1 VAPGATILIIAKEE
15 IIAALMG
22 ALVEL
27 SGFRPL
33 FPTADER
40 PPEAITRAGAR
51 LVLLDCEHEAARL
64 AEAYQRADEAGS
76 RVLLFSAARS
86 ARELEL
92 FAGRWSRP
100 SFALPIGPAEF
111 QEHLATALQASG

>member
-1 VAPGATILIIAKEE
+1 VAAGATILIIAKEE

-27 SGFRPL
+27 SGFRPV
-33 FPTADER
+33 FPAADER
-40 PPEAITRAGAR
+40 PLDAIARAGAQ
-51 LVLLDCEHEAARL
+51 LVLLDCEHEVAAQEDIYR
-64 AEAYQRADEAGS
+64 RADDAGS
-76 RVLLFSAARS
+76 RVLLFSAART

-100 SFALPIGPAEF
+100 SFALPLGPAEF
-111 QEHLATALQASG
+111 QQHLEQALEVQH